1 MCIVSKI
8 LKNFL
13 FFEGDSGL
21 LEYYSIIMSKT
32 SPELAQKI
40 VDLLLNDPGV
50 ADSWSIQRVSAEE
63 SRPLEEQTCVGCEE
77 TFMPKAVGRQFCS
90 RDCYNDY
97 LERKRQAK
105 GKTKNKPKRERAPGQ
120 LGPGRR
126 FTGEVA
132 EYCCSR
138 QGLASVYEVQ
148 QEIHEKF
155 GMRVGITTIYRAW
168 RRRAAGISKKKDGTH
183 G

>member
-1 MCIVSKI
+1 
-8 LKNFL
+8 
-13 FFEGDSGL
+13 
-21 LEYYSIIMSKT
+21 MSKT

-63 SRPLEEQTCVGCEE
+63 ARPLEEQVCVGCEQN
-77 TFMPKAVGRQFCS
+77 FMPKAVGRQFCS

-105 GKTKNKPKRERAPGQ
+105 GKTKSKPKRERAPGQ

-132 EYCCSR
+132 EFCCSR

-155 GMRVGITTIYRAW
+155 GLRVGITTIYRAW
-168 RRRAAGISKKKDGTH
+168 RRRAAGGGRSKDGTT

>member
-1 MCIVSKI
+1 
-8 LKNFL
+8 
-13 FFEGDSGL
+13 
-21 LEYYSIIMSKT
+21 MSKT
-32 SPELAQKI
+32 SPELARKI

-50 ADSWSIQRVSAEE
+50 ADSWSIQRVSSEE
-63 SRPLEEQTCVGCEE
+63 ARPLEEQTCVGCDIE
-77 TFMPKAVGRQFCS
+77 FLPKAVGRQFCS

-105 GKTKNKPKRERAPGQ
+105 GKTKSKPKRERAPGQ

-132 EYCCSR
+132 DYCCSR

-148 QEIHEKF
+148 QEIHDKF

-168 RRRAAGISKKKDGTH
+168 RRRASGGLRTKDGTH

>member
-1 MCIVSKI
+1 VDVSNLLNYFLQLRGKF
-8 LKNFL
+8 LK
-13 FFEGDSGL
+13 
-21 LEYYSIIMSKT
+21 LENNSIIMSKT

-63 SRPLEEQTCVGCEE
+63 SRPLEEQTCVGCKDK
-77 TFMPKAVGRQFCS
+77 FMPKAVGRQFCS

-97 LERKRQAK
+97 LERKRRAK
-105 GKTKNKPKRERAPGQ
+105 GKTKSKPKRERAPGQ

-168 RRRAAGISKKKDGTH
+168 RRRAAGITKKKDGTN

>member
-1 MCIVSKI
+1 M
-8 LKNFL
+8 
-13 FFEGDSGL
+13 
-21 LEYYSIIMSKT
+21 EYYSIKMSKT

-50 ADSWSIQRVSAEE
+50 ADSWSIQRVSPEE
-63 SRPLEEQTCVGCEE
+63 SRPLEEQTCVGCDAQ
-77 TFMPKAVGRQFCS
+77 FMPKAVGRQFCS

-105 GKTKNKPKRERAPGQ
+105 GKIKTKPKRDRAPGQ

-155 GMRVGITTIYRAW
+155 EMRVGITTIYRAW
-168 RRRAAGISKKKDGTH
+168 RRRASGVSKRKDGTH

>member
-1 MCIVSKI
+1 M
-8 LKNFL
+8 
-13 FFEGDSGL
+13 
-21 LEYYSIIMSKT
+21 LENSSIKMSKT
-32 SPELAQKI
+32 SPELAQRI

-50 ADSWSIQRVSAEE
+50 ADSWSIQRVSPED
-63 SRPLEEQTCVGCEE
+63 SRPLEEQTCVGCRE

-105 GKTKNKPKRERAPGQ
+105 GRTKNKPKRERAPGQ

-132 EYCCSR
+132 DYCCSR

-148 QEIHEKF
+148 QEIHDLF

-168 RRRAAGISKKKDGTH
+168 RRRSTSPRKRKDGTH

>member
-1 MCIVSKI
+1 MGRCEDKDWCRE
-8 LKNFL
+8 K
-13 FFEGDSGL
+13 GRWGG
-21 LEYYSIIMSKT
+21 KG
-32 SPELAQKI
+32 ELDHA
-40 VDLLLNDPGV
+40 GHH
-50 ADSWSIQRVSAEE
+50 R
-63 SRPLEEQTCVGCEE
+63 
-77 TFMPKAVGRQFCS
+77 
-90 RDCYNDY
+90 
-97 LERKRQAK
+97 
-105 GKTKNKPKRERAPGQ
+105 RERAPGQ

-148 QEIHEKF
+148 QEIHDKF

-168 RRRAAGISKKKDGTH
+168 RRRASGISKKKDGTN